1 LTGREIGNNRFIYE
15 CVNGQDDSF
24 LVSSEFPPIKSPNT
38 IGHTFDIVYGIKD
51 GEGIVSY
58 TSDVIFKD
66 KVYRLSSTKRL
77 SQTNKNQKRT
87 VLYKIGKPIVLEK
100 IYLPYENGLINNVE
114 KVLKLSAF
122 M

>member
-1 LTGREIGNNRFIYE
+1 
-15 CVNGQDDSF
+15 
-24 LVSSEFPPIKSPNT
+24 
-38 IGHTFDIVYGIKD
+38 
-51 GEGIVSY
+51 
-58 TSDVIFKD
+58 VIFKD